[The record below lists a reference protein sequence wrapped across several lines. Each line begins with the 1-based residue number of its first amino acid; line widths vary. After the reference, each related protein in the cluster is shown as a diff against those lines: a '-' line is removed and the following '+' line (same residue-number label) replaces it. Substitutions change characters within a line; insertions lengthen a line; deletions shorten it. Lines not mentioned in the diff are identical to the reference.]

1 MKKSLY
7 TAILI
12 VTAFLTNSCEDSF
25 SPKAD
30 FKEKYILYCI
40 LNIDSSKQ
48 TATLLKSYDVDGYNP
63 YINTETSFV
72 SGAEIMI
79 RQKNQVFFMRDTSAI
94 IEGVSRYSTPID
106 FYYLDNFSSLIN
118 DSIEIVTTLPSGK
131 KLYGIAKAPERINF
145 SGLSDRILPPEE
157 KELFTFLW
165 DGPTSTRWYLPKLE
179 FYYIFNGV
187 TKSKEI
193 PVTYKLENGIW
204 NPVYPAIS
212 NSNYVNFTVAAL
224 DSVFRQISEGD
235 PNKSDYEILG
245 AKLSLLVFNESL
257 SNYYS
262 TTNGFLDDFTII
274 LDESDYTNIEG
285 GLGVFGIYRQQLTG
299 AIFTEEYIQSFGYT
313 PGLN

>member
-1 MKKSLY
+1 MKKAFY
-7 TAILI
+7 IAILI
-12 VTAFLTNSCEDSF
+12 VTTFLNNSCEDSF

-40 LNIDSSKQ
+40 LNIDSSRQ

-63 YINTETSFV
+63 YINTESSFV

-94 IEGVSRYSTPID
+94 IEGVSRYRSPID

-118 DSIEIVTTLPSGK
+118 DSIEIIATLPTGK
-131 KLYGIAKAPERINF
+131 KLSGIAKAPERITF
-145 SGLSDRILPPEE
+145 DGMSDRILPPEE
-157 KELFTFLW
+157 KDLFTFLW
-165 DGPTSTRWYLPKLE
+165 DGPTSTRWYRPKLE
-179 FYYIFNGV
+179 FYYILNGV

-193 PVTYKLENGIW
+193 PVTYKLENGFW

-224 DSVFRQISEGD
+224 DSVFKQISEGD